1 MTSPQRFQIILVCT
15 GNICRSPM
23 AEGLLRDSLSE
34 KTLAVTVV
42 SSAGT
47 AALAG
52 LPASEN
58 SIIACAEAGIDISS
72 HRSRPLSRRLIEE
85 SDLILTMEDHHVT
98 IARHLAPDLADR
110 IHLLARYGT
119 DADDVEAVGVA
130 DPLGGSLE
138 EYRTSFEEI
147 QRQLVGARAKL
158 EREIL
163 AGVVE
168 S

>member
-1 MTSPQRFQIILVCT
+1 M
-15 GNICRSPM
+15 G
-23 AEGLLRDSLSE
+23 EGLLRNSLSE
-34 KTLAVTVV
+34 KARKATIV

-47 AALAG
+47 GAIAG

-58 SIIACAEAGIDISS
+58 SIVACAEAGIDIAS

-85 SDLILTMEDHHVT
+85 SDLILTMEDHHAAA
-98 IARHLAPDLADR
+98 ARSLAPELADR
-110 IHLLARYGT
+110 IHLLARYG
-119 DADDVEAVGVA
+119 AEKENVAGVG
-130 DPLGGSLE
+130 DPIGGSLE
-138 EYRTSFEEI
+138 EYRASFKEI
-147 QRQLVGARAKL
+147 QRQVLGARAKL